1 MRSLGLR
8 AGAEFLGTALLVAVV
23 IGSGIMGTNLSDD
36 DGVTLLINAVS
47 TVAGLAVLIWI
58 LGPVSGAHFNPV
70 VSLVELLQHRM
81 SLRNFFTYT
90 GAQLVGGATGTMLA
104 NTMYALPAINISTT
118 ERTGLH
124 LWLGEII
131 ATAGLLLTIGVLG
144 RNGRVGHGFAL
155 VPLWIGSAY
164 FFTSS
169 TSFANP
175 AVTFGRMFSDTFAGI
190 APMSAP
196 MFIGMQLVGA
206 IVGMQLARAFTRNQE

>member
-36 DGVTLLINAVS
+36 SGVTLLINAVS
-47 TVAGLAVLIWI
+47 TVAGLAVLIWV
-58 LGPVSGAHFNPV
+58 LGSVSGAHFNPV

-81 SLRNFFTYT
+81 SLRDFFTYT
-90 GAQLVGGATGTMLA
+90 GAQLVGGATGAILA
-104 NTMYALPAINISTT
+104 NTMYSLPLINISTN
-118 ERTGLH
+118 ERTDLP
-124 LWLGEII
+124 LWIGEII
-131 ATAGLLLTIGVLG
+131 ATADLLLTIGLLG
-144 RNGRVGHGFAL
+144 KNGRVGHGFVL

-196 MFIGMQLVGA
+196 MFIGMQIVGA
-206 IVGMQLARAFTRNQE
+206 IVGMQLARAFTRIQE

>member
-8 AGAEFLGTALLVAVV
+8 VSAEFLGTAVLVAIV

-47 TVAGLAVLIWI
+47 TVAGLAVLIWM

-81 SLRNFFTYT
+81 SLRDFFAYT
-90 GAQLVGGATGTMLA
+90 GAQLIGGVTGAVLA
-104 NTMYALPAINISTT
+104 NTMYALPTINISAT
-118 ERTGLH
+118 ERSGAS
-124 LWLGEII
+124 LWLGELI
-131 ATAGLLLTIGVLG
+131 ATAGLLLTIGLLG
-144 RNGRVGHGFAL
+144 KQGRVGHGFVL

-175 AVTFGRMFSDTFAGI
+175 AVTVGRMFSDTFAGI

-196 MFIGMQLVGA
+196 MFVGMQMVGAIAGMQLVRA
-206 IVGMQLARAFTRNQE
+206 FARASE